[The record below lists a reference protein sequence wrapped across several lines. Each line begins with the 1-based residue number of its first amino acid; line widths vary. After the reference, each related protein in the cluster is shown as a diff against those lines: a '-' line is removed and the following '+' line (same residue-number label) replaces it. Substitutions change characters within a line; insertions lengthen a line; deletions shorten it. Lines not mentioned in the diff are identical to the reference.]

1 MSQLELETIDA
12 PTTFGE
18 ALRPGADE
26 LTTMAGE
33 VTGFTADGTVFGFE
47 ETGTALAAAYLAA
60 KEAVTT
66 RLEHDA
72 EVITAAADALRA
84 ISAGYTALV
93 EANTPTGN

>member
-33 VTGFTADGTVFGFE
+33 VAGFTADGSVFGFE
-47 ETGTALAAAYLAA
+47 NTGAALVAAYRAA
-60 KEAVTT
+60 QEAVTA
-66 RLEHDA
+66 RVEHDA
-72 EVITAAADALRA
+72 EVITATADALQS
-84 ISAGYTALV
+84 ISASYTALV